1 VKYIDCHAWY
11 FTPSSFQLL
20 VYELHHLGLV
30 DLKVRSV
37 STAAD
42 HNTGSEFIVQLERC
56 ERVEAAPQ
64 AEVERV
70 RKEHLLGMI
79 AELSERAVNL
89 GMATFKLSSGLRAVG

>member
-1 VKYIDCHAWY
+1 M
-11 FTPSSFQLL
+11 
-20 VYELHHLGLV
+20 
-30 DLKVRSV
+30 

-56 ERVEAAPQ
+56 ERGEAAPQ

-70 RKEHLLGMI
+70 RKQHLLGMI